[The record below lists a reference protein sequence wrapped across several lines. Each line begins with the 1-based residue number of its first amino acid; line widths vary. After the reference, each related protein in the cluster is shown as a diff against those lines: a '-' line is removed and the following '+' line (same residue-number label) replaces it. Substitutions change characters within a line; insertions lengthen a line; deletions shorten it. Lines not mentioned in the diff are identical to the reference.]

1 MKYRLLLLAALV
13 STALTVSA
21 QNAPVNFNGTIVD
34 AFTRQAIRGE
44 VAVQY
49 KPKEDVN
56 YAVNGFIRDSFTHED
71 LDSVLL
77 TFMDEDSVPRQ
88 SFLST
93 DHRMGWWQFNDVVAY
108 HPGKSIIRFEKAG
121 YETAYTTMTM
131 HYHRFRK
138 TGGTFGEVLMTRK
151 PRRHEHTLREVTVTA
166 TKIKMVMHGDTVVY
180 HADAFELQSGS
191 MLDKLIAML
200 PGVRLEADGQIF
212 VNGRKVESLLVNG
225 EDFFKGD
232 PKVALDNLPAYM
244 VQDVKVYERTPE
256 RLTMTGMTPEDF
268 NRIERQLA
276 IDVILKRRATAP
288 TTTTTP
294 VPLPCAS
301 RRSRASPSSATRTMS
316 MATAT
321 TTTTATGRTR
331 AMRDGCRYRRS
342 PASPSSTINTSAT
355 RWRMT

>member
-1 MKYRLLLLAALV
+1 MKYRLLLLAVVV
-13 STALTVSA
+13 STALTMSA

-44 VAVQY
+44 VTVQY
-49 KPKEDVN
+49 KPKEDVS

-180 HADAFELQSGS
+180 HADAFE
-191 MLDKLIAML
+191 
-200 PGVRLEADGQIF
+200 
-212 VNGRKVESLLVNG
+212 
-225 EDFFKGD
+225 
-232 PKVALDNLPAYM
+232 
-244 VQDVKVYERTPE
+244 
-256 RLTMTGMTPEDF
+256 
-268 NRIERQLA
+268 
-276 IDVILKRRATAP
+276 
-288 TTTTTP
+288 
-294 VPLPCAS
+294 
-301 RRSRASPSSATRTMS
+301 
-316 MATAT
+316 
-321 TTTTATGRTR
+321 
-331 AMRDGCRYRRS
+331 
-342 PASPSSTINTSAT
+342 
-355 RWRMT
+355 